1 MSWVYKFMIISM
13 AAAVAA
19 GFVFLWHKWNT
30 ERTVMWLVLSIIITV
45 IVALSI
51 VFAAASL
58 VIMLLGL

>member
-19 GFVFLWHKWNT
+19 GFVFLWYKWNT
-30 ERTVMWLVLSIIITV
+30 ERTVLWLVLSIIITV

>member
-1 MSWVYKFMIISM
+1 MIISM

-30 ERTVMWLVLSIIITV
+30 ERTVLWLVLSIIVTV